1 MKTEEIRFSCLLI
14 RGSPVQVGK
23 GELDNQPLTQK
34 CRWFFYVP
42 ARFVPGFDFL
52 EVKQG

>member
-1 MKTEEIRFSCLLI
+1 MTNNRKFIYSLLI

-34 CRWFFYVP
+34 CRWFFYVL

-52 EVKQG
+52 EGKQG